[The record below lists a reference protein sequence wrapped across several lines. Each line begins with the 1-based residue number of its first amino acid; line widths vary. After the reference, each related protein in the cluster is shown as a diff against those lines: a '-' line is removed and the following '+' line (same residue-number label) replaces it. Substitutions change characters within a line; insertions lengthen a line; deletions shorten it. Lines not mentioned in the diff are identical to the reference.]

1 MRIVPVLTAIL
12 VSVFLFYL
20 VIERDAL
27 LSFARGGAEADEQI
41 EPLAGDTPES
51 DIDAGVA
58 AEPREGAIGVIA
70 IKSKAREVESAV
82 VLRGETEAAREVTVQ
97 AETSGKVVSD
107 PLRKGAFVEDGQIL
121 CKLDPGTR
129 GASLAEAEARL
140 AEARARIPETQA
152 QVPRA
157 EAQLEQARAQLE
169 EARINDNAARKLG
182 EGGYASQTRVAAS
195 AAALRAGEAA
205 VSSAEASLKTAQ
217 SGMQSVQA
225 NIESAQAGVAAANRE
240 IERLSITAPFAG
252 LLESDSAELGALL
265 QPGAACATVIQLDPI
280 KLVGFVPEAQV
291 GRVGVGAR
299 AGARLS
305 TGQTLT
311 GEVTFLGRSA
321 DSLTRTYRIEIEVP
335 NPDLKISDGQ
345 TVEIAIS
352 SEGES
357 AHLVPQSALTLNDDG
372 QLGVRLIDD
381 EGRAVFRSVNLI
393 RDDPDGAWLSGLP
406 DTADIIIIGQEYVID
421 GVPVSPEFRPGD
433 KDAGQ

>member
-252 LLESDSAELGALL
+252 LLESDTAELGALL

>member
-70 IKSKAREVESAV
+70 IKSQAREVESAV

-252 LLESDSAELGALL
+252 LLESDTAELGALL

-372 QLGVRLIDD
+372 QLGVRLVDD

>member
-70 IKSKAREVESAV
+70 IKSQAREVESAV

-252 LLESDSAELGALL
+252 LLESDTAELGALL

>member
-70 IKSKAREVESAV
+70 IKSQAREVESAV

-252 LLESDSAELGALL
+252 LLESDTAELGALL

-352 SEGES
+352 SEGEP